1 MKEELY
7 LDFDLDHTK
16 DVPALL
22 DQYVFFFNN
31 QRWHAALGYKSP
43 VQYRTELGFP

>member
-7 LDFDLDHTK
+7 LDFDLDHVQ

-22 DQYVFFFNN
+22 DRYVSYFNN
-31 QRWHAALGYKSP
+31 KRRHAALGYKSP
-43 VQYRTELGFP
+43 VQYRAELGFP

>member
-7 LDFDLDHTK
+7 LYFDLDRAQ

-31 QRWHAALGYKSP
+31 QRRHAALGYKSP
-43 VQYRTELGFP
+43 VQHRTEPGFP

>member
-7 LDFDLDHTK
+7 LDFDLDHAQ

-22 DQYVFFFNN
+22 DQYVSYFNS
-31 QRWHAALGYKSP
+31 QRRHAALGYKSP
-43 VQYRTELGFP
+43 VQYKTELGFP